1 MGRIEVTKITDGLY
15 VIPVGPVNTFL
26 LDSPDGC
33 ALIDTGVS
41 GSAAAILR
49 ALHALGKQPRDLRH
63 IILTH
68 AHPDHIGSLAVLK
81 KITSAEV
88 YIHPLDADIASNGTG
103 FRPMSPAPGLVT
115 GMMFQMFVRPVET
128 VESAT
133 IEHRVQTG
141 EFLPIA
147 GGLTAIHVP
156 GHCAGQLAFLWP
168 KHGGV
173 LFAADTCMNVLG
185 LGWTMGYEDF
195 EEGKRSL
202 EKLARLDFQVACFG
216 HGQTILHEAGD
227 RFRKMW
233 ADFDA
238 KPRMSNR
245 RHPDSLN
252 VARSIAKISPTF
264 SAVDRGKPSS

>member
-1 MGRIEVTKITDGLY
+1 MEVTKIVDGLY

-49 ALHALGKQPRDLRH
+49 ALHALGKQPTDVRH
-63 IILTH
+63 ILLTH
-68 AHPDHIGSLAVLK
+68 AHPDHIGSLAALK
-81 KITSAEV
+81 KVTAAEA
-88 YIHPLDADIASNGTG
+88 YIHPLDPDIATNGAG

-128 VESAT
+128 VEPAT
-133 IEHRVQTG
+133 IEHLVQA
-141 EFLPIA
+141 EQLLPIA

-156 GHCAGQLAFLWP
+156 GHCAGQLAFLWA

-173 LFAADTCMNVLG
+173 LFAADSCMNVMG
-185 LGWTMGYEDF
+185 LGSTMGYEDF

-216 HGQTILHEAGD
+216 HGQTILHDASD
-227 RFRKMW
+227 RFRTMW
-233 ADFDA
+233 ADSDV
-238 KPRMSNR
+238 KLKTSNR
-245 RHPDSLN
+245 RHSDSLK
-252 VARSIAKISPTF
+252 VARGIAKTF
-264 SAVDRGKPSS
+264 PGAWTRQ

>member
-1 MGRIEVTKITDGLY
+1 VGRIDVTKIADGLY
-15 VIPVGPVNTFL
+15 GIPVGPVNTFL

-41 GSAAAILR
+41 GSTSAILR
-49 ALHALGKQPRDLRH
+49 ALHALGKQPGDVRH

-68 AHPDHIGSLAVLK
+68 AHPDHIGSLAALK
-81 KITSAEV
+81 KVTGAEV
-88 YIHPLDADIASNGTG
+88 YIHPLDADIATNGAG

-115 GMMFQMFVRPVET
+115 SMMFQMFVRPVET
-128 VESAT
+128 VEPAT
-133 IEHRVQTG
+133 VEHHVQTQ
-141 EFLPIA
+141 EVLPVA
-147 GGLTAIHVP
+147 GGLIAIHVP

-202 EKLARLDFQVACFG
+202 EKLARLNFQVACFG
-216 HGQTILHEAGD
+216 HGQTILHDAGD

-238 KPRMSNR
+238 TLKISNR
-245 RHPDSLN
+245 RHTDSLT
-252 VARSIAKISPTF
+252 VARS
-264 SAVDRGKPSS
+264 RGKTFPSEWIGR

>member
-1 MGRIEVTKITDGLY
+1 MGRIEVTKIADGLY

-33 ALIDTGVS
+33 ALIDTGGS

-49 ALHALGKQPRDLRH
+49 ALHALGKQPRDVRH

-68 AHPDHIGSLAVLK
+68 AHPDHIGSLAALK
-81 KITSAEV
+81 KVTAAEA
-88 YIHPLDADIASNGTG
+88 YIHPLDADIATNGAG

-115 GMMFQMFVRPVET
+115 GMMFQMFVRPIET
-128 VESAT
+128 VEPAT
-133 IEHRVQTG
+133 IEHRVQT
-141 EFLPIA
+141 EELLPIA

-173 LFAADTCMNVLG
+173 LFAADTCMNVMG
-185 LGWTMGYEDF
+185 LGWTMGYEDL
-195 EEGKRSL
+195 EEGNRSL
-202 EKLARLDFQVACFG
+202 EKLAELDFRVACFG
-216 HGQTILHEAGD
+216 HGQTILHDAGD

-233 ADFDA
+233 AAFDA
-238 KPRMSNR
+238 PLSKSNR
-245 RHPDSLN
+245 SDRDSLN
-252 VARSIAKISPTF
+252 MARSIAKTSP
-264 SAVDRGKPSS
+264 SGWIRQ

>member
-1 MGRIEVTKITDGLY
+1 MGKIEITKIADGLY

-49 ALHALGKQPRDLRH
+49 ALYELGKQPRDLRH

-68 AHPDHIGSLAVLK
+68 AHPDHIGSLAALK
-81 KITSAEV
+81 KVTTAEV
-88 YIHPLDADIASNGTG
+88 YIHPLDADIATNGAG
-103 FRPMSPAPGLVT
+103 FRPMGPAPGLFT
-115 GMMFQMFVRPVET
+115 GMMFQMFVRPAET
-128 VESAT
+128 VEPAT
-133 IEHRVQTG
+133 IEHHVQT
-141 EFLPIA
+141 EELLPIA

-156 GHCAGQLAFLWP
+156 GHCAGQLAFLWR

-173 LFAADTCMNVLG
+173 LFAADTCMNVMG
-185 LGWTMGYEDF
+185 LGCTMGYEDF

-202 EKLARLDFQVACFG
+202 EKLAQLDFRVACFG
-216 HGQTILHEAGD
+216 HGQTILHDAGD

-233 ADFDA
+233 AAVDA
-238 KPRMSNR
+238 QPRKSNR
-245 RHPDSLN
+245 RDSDSLN
-252 VARSIAKISPTF
+252 VTRHSEKTSP
-264 SAVDRGKPSS
+264 RGWIGQ